1 MPRSRTGEAC
11 HARSTSCTHA
21 CPAVT
26 ARKVFFATAA
36 SSYPVRNPKGQVSQI
51 LTMPQAPWDTGRGLG
66 VGGREGGRGGGGGLP
81 DEHVAFH
88 SLPVPFRAEACDGG
102 GGEGVGPR
110 TFVHT
115 LPVLV
120 VRPVCAPLRAPQ
132 AVSPAPPPPSPP
144 PHLPLPPR
152 PPRPPAPAPGGLTTC
167 RPRLAILPPAPAP
180 APPPPLFG
188 GAAADGLAGGSF
200 APTPAAWMSA
210 FLPLAS
216 SAADLSSRFSCI
228 KNIELRAG
236 RARGVRTGVSRSRVP
251 RTARP
256 GVTGARRLHGRT
268 PGRSSRTCGPRGRA
282 ARPGIPASRR
292 GASSGRRRGRSCR

>member
-88 SLPVPFRAEACDGG
+88 SLPVPFRAEACGGG

-132 AVSPAPPPPSPP
+132 AVSPAPPPSSLPPPPPPPPPARLPLHPGDSPRAAPGSPSCPPPPPP
-144 PHLPLPPR
+144 PHRPLCLAGQPR
-152 PPRPPAPAPGGLTTC
+152 TGWREEALLRRRRPGCPHSSLW
-167 RPRLAILPPAPAP
+167 RLRRRICQA
-180 APPPPLFG
+180 
-188 GAAADGLAGGSF
+188 GLA
-200 APTPAAWMSA
+200 A
-210 FLPLAS
+210 
-216 SAADLSSRFSCI
+216 
-228 KNIELRAG
+228 
-236 RARGVRTGVSRSRVP
+236 
-251 RTARP
+251 
-256 GVTGARRLHGRT
+256 
-268 PGRSSRTCGPRGRA
+268 
-282 ARPGIPASRR
+282 
-292 GASSGRRRGRSCR
+292 